1 MAARDS
7 HNKLSWR
14 VETVSTR
21 SMQDY
26 RDFWGDE
33 YNWTALLPLAWK
45 SFEAPYFSIRPDL
58 REQDTELRVYQAASY
73 WATAI
78 HLLGLG
84 MGWTQIGHGLRI
96 WRENRYITES
106 HPILDFIWRSYGE
119 EIRALEV
126 YFGVSER
133 YLIFEALSKMS
144 DSPLAISTPLTDRSE
159 YYEWERQFSSGST
172 TRSPLAEALLAGGD
186 ALHLEHHVVDSFTPN
201 EMESYFRPQVKN
213 SNSPYVFDLEFGKYA
228 GWGLLL
234 SQVDELKKFSE
245 DGFREDLEVNVRI
258 RTLGH
263 IGRFMHHNTSGRW
276 FLFSDDFG
284 APSLQWSSH
293 MWGNPEN

>member
-1 MAARDS
+1 MTNRDS
-7 HNKLSWR
+7 HHKLSWR
-14 VETVSTR
+14 LETESTR
-21 SMQDY
+21 SMQDH

-33 YNWTALLPLAWK
+33 YNWTALLPIAWK
-45 SFEAPYFSIRPDL
+45 SFEAPDFLIRPDN
-58 REQDTELRVYQAASY
+58 TEEDSELSVYQAASY

-84 MGWTQIGHGLRI
+84 MGWTQIGHGLKI
-96 WRENRYITES
+96 WREKRYTTGS

-119 EIRALEV
+119 DIRALEV

-144 DSPLAISTPLTDRSE
+144 DGPVSSSTPLGDRSE
-159 YYEWERQFSSGST
+159 YYELERQYTSESN
-172 TRSPLAEALLAGGD
+172 TRSPLTKALLAGGD
-186 ALHLEHHVVDSFTPN
+186 ALHIEHHIVDSFTPN
-201 EMESYFRPQVKN
+201 EMESYFRPHVKN
-213 SNSPYVFDLEFGKYA
+213 SQNPYLYDLEFSKYG

-258 RTLGH
+258 RTLGL
-263 IGRFMHHNTSGRW
+263 IGRFMHHNMSGRW
-276 FLFSDDFG
+276 FLYSDDYG